1 MLKSRWLRLWLLAIS
16 IDATTVAAQPV
27 LQTITLQEA
36 HRMSMV
42 NYPLIGASQEQVEQ
56 ARQIRREAR
65 SLLLPLVSTQAVFTR
80 NLVSAELEFEGVKLR
95 VLPANDYNLSLVF
108 SQPIFSGQRILTA
121 KKQADIGVDVAG
133 KLYETTAQDSL
144 LEVTQAYYLVLAIQE
159 NIDITRRSV
168 EVTAETL
175 RTAESLFRAGESVE
189 TAVLRARVAHTDA
202 QRELLEAQNNLK
214 IAKEQLSVLTGIQGD
229 FEVVRP
235 ERPQQPSASI
245 DELVEM
251 GFLNR
256 PELQG
261 LDLQEE
267 IANLQIK
274 RQWGQYIPNIRLNGT
289 VIKRR
294 SNFPSD
300 TLGSLAINADWA
312 LFDGFRRASQ
322 VAAAR
327 SQLREVKLQRDL
339 LHDRVEQQVRTAYLN
354 IDTQTAS
361 VDMLEMQVAFA
372 RRNAESTQRA
382 FRVGEATDLDILASN
397 ETLTRSER
405 QLALATYQLELAIYE
420 LERAIGTF
428 ARDVIPAV
436 SGENK

>member
-1 MLKSRWLRLWLLAIS
+1 MFKSRWMKLWLLAMVVL
-16 IDATTVAAQPV
+16 ARAAAGQS
-27 LQTITLQEA
+27 LRTLTLQEA
-36 HRMSMV
+36 YRMSLA
-42 NYPLIGASQEQVEQ
+42 NYQMIETSREHVEQ
-56 ARQIRREAR
+56 ARQTRREAR
-65 SLLLPLVSTQAVFTR
+65 SYLLPFVNTQAVYTR
-80 NLVSAELEFEGVKLR
+80 NLVSAELDFEGVKLR
-95 VLPANDYNLSLVF
+95 ILPQNDYNLALVV

-133 KLYETTAQDSL
+133 KFYETTAQDSL
-144 LEVTQAYYLVLAIQE
+144 LDVTQAYYTVLAIQE

-202 QRELLEAQNNLK
+202 QRELLEAQNNLE
-214 IAKEQLSVLTGIQGD
+214 IAKEQLAVLTGIQGD
-229 FEVVRP
+229 FTVAPPDRP
-235 ERPQQPSASI
+235 ERPTGSL
-245 DELVEM
+245 DELIAT
-251 GFLNR
+251 GFQNR
-256 PELQG
+256 AELQG

-274 RQWGQYIPNIRLNGT
+274 RQWGQYLPNIRLDGT

-300 TLGSLAINADWA
+300 TLGSITLNADWP
-312 LFDGFRRASQ
+312 LFDGYRRASQ
-322 VAAAR
+322 VAGAR

-339 LHDRVEQQVRTAYLN
+339 LLNRVEQQIRTAYLN
-354 IDTQTAS
+354 IDTQAAS
-361 VDMLEMQVAFA
+361 VDMLEMQVEFA
-372 RRNAESTQRA
+372 RRNAESTQQA

-405 QLALATYQLELAIYE
+405 QLALATYQLELAIYQ

-428 ARDVIPAV
+428 ARDTISAAA
-436 SGENK
+436 GGNK